1 MENYKK
7 MNKYL
12 SNLAVLNSK
21 LHNLHWNVVGQQF
34 MQVHQF
40 TEALYDDFFV
50 KYDDVAELMKMK
62 GEMPLVKLN
71 DYLEN
76 ASIKE
81 VDADKF
87 SSAEVL
93 EIVEADLKEMKALA
107 TEIRNDAD
115 AVDDF
120 EIVGEFEEHVASY
133 SKNLW
138 FIRAILSK

>member
-1 MENYKK
+1 MESYKK

-40 TEALYDDFFV
+40 TESLYDDFFV

-71 DYLEN
+71 DYLKN

-81 VDADKF
+81 VDADQF
-87 SSAEVL
+87 SSVEVL

>member
-1 MENYKK
+1 
-7 MNKYL
+7 
-12 SNLAVLNSK
+12 
-21 LHNLHWNVVGQQF
+21 

-87 SSAEVL
+87 SSVEVL

-107 TEIRNDAD
+107 TEIRSEAD

-120 EIVGEFEEHVASY
+120 EIVGEFEEHIASY

>member
-40 TEALYDDFFV
+40 TESLYDDFFV

-71 DYLEN
+71 DYLKN

-81 VDADKF
+81 VDADQF
-87 SSAEVL
+87 SSVEVL

-107 TEIRNDAD
+107 MEIRNDAD